1 MVGLPIKGNAKNI
14 IPWLHRAQLT
24 MTSQPIIATWET
36 LWLGLAWR
44 ILRATGKLFCF
55 GSILRYHQYVEP
67 RILNQLIS
75 HACYIMSSY

>member
-44 ILRATGKLFCF
+44 ILRATGKHCALVLFLDII
-55 GSILRYHQYVEP
+55 SIESQGF
-67 RILNQLIS
+67 
-75 HACYIMSSY
+75 